1 MSTLPNPSQQL
12 PPNQGIDEAFAGI
25 AGAIPAS
32 SIQETKRLKAAI
44 IGPPK
49 NGKSWF
55 AATAPGKKLVYDFDD
70 RAISLAGKPDTVIKT
85 LRDTLSNPTVVAALE
100 SDISNFKY
108 KKAQGKPIPDTY
120 IFDTV
125 SNLISNGIVN
135 AYLKENPNDGRKIK
149 LGGTNPQQ
157 IGISFD
163 RINVTMRFLDY
174 LLTEYSALGNVI
186 FVFHERD
193 EKDKA
198 ESKKDD
204 IKYTGLVTVEPQFA
218 ANILTL
224 FNDVFRITVRGSA
237 IPNTLPTYN
246 VYCRANNEVTAST
259 TLLVDAVEPPSL
271 VDMIAKHEKRKLELQ
286 TKKS

>member
-1 MSTLPNPSQQL
+1 MSS
-12 PPNQGIDEAFAGI
+12 PNQPLSQIDEAFAGI

-32 SIQETKRLKAAI
+32 SIQESKKLKAAI

-70 RAISLAGKPDTVIKT
+70 RARSLAGKPDTVVKT
-85 LRDTLSNPTVVAALE
+85 LRDTLTNPSVVSALE
-100 SDISNFKY
+100 SDLSNLKY
-108 KKAQGKPIPDTY
+108 RKAQGKPIPDTF

-135 AYLKENPNDGRKIK
+135 AYLKENPKDGRQIK

-198 ESKKDD
+198 ESTKDAT
-204 IKYTGLVTVEPQFA
+204 KYTGLVTVEPQFA

-224 FNDVFRITVRGSA
+224 FNDVFRILVKGSGV
-237 IPNTLPTYN
+237 PNSLPLYQ

-259 TLLVDAVEPPSL
+259 TLLVDAIEPPNL
-271 VDMIAKHEKRKLELQ
+271 MDMIRKHEQRKLELLN
-286 TKKS
+286 KKS

>member
-1 MSTLPNPSQQL
+1 MSSQSNPLPQV
-12 PPNQGIDEAFAGI
+12 DDAFAGI
-25 AGAIPAS
+25 AGAIPATS
-32 SIQETKRLKAAI
+32 MQESKKLKAAI

-70 RAISLAGKPDTVIKT
+70 RAISLAGKPDTVVKT
-85 LRDTLSNPTVVAALE
+85 LRDTLTSPVVVAALE
-100 SDISNFKY
+100 SDISNLKY
-108 KKAQGKPIPDTY
+108 RKTQGKPIPDTF

-125 SNLISNGIVN
+125 SNLIANGIVN
-135 AYLKENPNDGRKIK
+135 AYLKENPKDGRQIK

-198 ESKKDD
+198 ESTKDAT
-204 IKYTGLVTVEPQFA
+204 KYTGLITVEPQFA
-218 ANILTL
+218 SNILTL
-224 FNDVFRITVRGSA
+224 FNDVFRILVKGSGV
-237 IPNTLPTYN
+237 PGTLPLYQ
-246 VYCRANNEVTAST
+246 VYCRATNEVTAST
-259 TLLVDAVEPPSL
+259 TLLVDAVEPPNL
-271 VDMIAKHEKRKLELQ
+271 MDMIRKHEQRKLELLN
-286 TKKS
+286 KKS

>member
-1 MSTLPNPSQQL
+1 MSTTPAAQPQAQIKNDPFEGLS
-12 PPNQGIDEAFAGI
+12 GV
-25 AGAIPAS
+25 IPATQ
-32 SIQETKRLKAAI
+32 IQEVKKLKAAI

-55 AATAPGKKLVYDFDD
+55 AATAPGSKLVYDFDD
-70 RAISLAGKPDTVIKT
+70 RASSLAGKPNLVVKT
-85 LRDTLSNPTVVAALE
+85 LRDTITNPSTVSNLEADLSIL
-100 SDISNFKY
+100 KY
-108 KKAQGKPIPDTY
+108 RKAQGKSIPETF

-135 AYLKENPNDGRKIK
+135 AYLKENPSDGRRIK
-149 LGGTNPQQ
+149 LAGTNPQQ

-163 RINVTMRFLDY
+163 RINVTTRFLEY

-198 ESKKDD
+198 ESTKDV
-204 IKYTGLVTVEPQFA
+204 IKYTGQVTIEPQFA

-224 FNDVFRITVRGSA
+224 FNDVFRILVKGSA
-237 IPNTLPTYN
+237 VPNTLPRYE
-246 VYCRANNEVTAST
+246 VYCRATNEVTAST
-259 TLLVDAVEPPSL
+259 MLLVDSIEPPNL
-271 VDMIAKHEKRKLELQ
+271 VDMIAKHEARKAEQL
-286 TKKS
+286 KNKI

>member
-271 VDMIAKHEKRKLELQ
+271 VDMIAKHE
-286 TKKS
+286 